1 MRIISGTFRGRR
13 LATVGKTDI
22 GAHLR
27 PTTDRVRENLFNLIS
42 GGKIGNRLAKARVL
56 DLFTGTGR
64 GLVPR
69 RKQHLDAGQRCQIC
83 RSGAKKYRAV

>member
-27 PTTDRVRENLFNLIS
+27 PTTDRVR
-42 GGKIGNRLAKARVL
+42 
-56 DLFTGTGR
+56 
-64 GLVPR
+64 
-69 RKQHLDAGQRCQIC
+69 
-83 RSGAKKYRAV
+83 